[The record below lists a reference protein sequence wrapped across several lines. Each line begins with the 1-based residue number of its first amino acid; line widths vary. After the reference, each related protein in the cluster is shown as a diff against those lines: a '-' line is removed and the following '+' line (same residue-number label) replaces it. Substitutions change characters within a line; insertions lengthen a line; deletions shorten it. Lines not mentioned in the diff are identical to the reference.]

1 MQPSRGHNQQGQTD
15 IMAGEFFVPD
25 LCAPR
30 PVFVLVVL
38 AELLVLVHVLASS
51 ALPRFDWD
59 MLAVGSF
66 FVQWIVLLCAVLL
79 CVSRKLFARMSL
91 FLGASAC
98 LVIILLVS
106 AASSYL
112 AVRFYPQLFYDTYAN
127 SSGSAGNW
135 WIVRNVALA
144 AILGGISLR
153 YFYLRHQLA
162 LREKSELQA
171 RLDSLRSRIRPHF
184 LFNTMN
190 SIASLIAS
198 RPDAAERAVEDL
210 SELFRASLQENTRVV
225 TVDDELHLCELYLG
239 IEKLRLGER
248 LQVEWRVDPAARTQ
262 PMPSLILQPLVENA
276 VYHGISQL
284 PQGGAV
290 VVTVA
295 QTKSKL
301 HVRVENP
308 VPIRAAQSQGHHMAL
323 NNIELRLHAL
333 YGGEAGMKSVQSE
346 TSFLI
351 EFSYPLDYAA

>member
-1 MQPSRGHNQQGQTD
+1 
-15 IMAGEFFVPD
+15 
-25 LCAPR
+25 L
-30 PVFVLVVL
+30 
-38 AELLVLVHVLASS
+38 
-51 ALPRFDWD
+51 
-59 MLAVGSF
+59 

-79 CVSRKLFARMSL
+79 CASRKLFAGLSL
-91 FLGASAC
+91 SLGASAC

-112 AVRFYPQLFYDTYAN
+112 AVKFYPQLFYDAYAN

-153 YFYLRHQLA
+153 YFYMRHQLA

-198 RPDAAERAVEDL
+198 RPEAAERAVEDL

-248 LQVEWRVDPAARTQ
+248 LQVEWNVDPAARTQ

-276 VYHGISQL
+276 VYHGIAQL
-284 PQGGAV
+284 PQGGTV

-295 QTKSKL
+295 QTESHL
-301 HVRVENP
+301 RVTVENP
-308 VPIRAAQSQGHHMAL
+308 IPVRALDTQGHHMAL

-333 YGGEAGMKSVQSE
+333 YGSEGKMRSVQSE
-346 TSFLI
+346 TSYLI
-351 EFSYPLDYAA
+351 ELSYLLDHSA

>member
-1 MQPSRGHNQQGQTD
+1 MQPSQRHNQQGQAE
-15 IMAGEFFVPD
+15 IAAGEFFVPD

-30 PVFVLVVL
+30 PVFVLVML

-59 MLAVGSF
+59 MLAVGSL
-66 FVQWIVLLCAVLL
+66 FVQWIVLMCAVLL
-79 CVSRKLFARMSL
+79 CVSRKLFSGMSL
-91 FLGASAC
+91 PLGASAC

-106 AASSYL
+106 ATSSYL
-112 AVRFYPQLFYDTYAN
+112 AVMFYPQLFYDAYA
-127 SSGSAGNW
+127 SSSESTGTW

-210 SELFRASLQENTRVV
+210 SELFRASLAENTRVV

-248 LQVEWRVDPAARTQ
+248 LQVEWNVDPMARTQ

-276 VYHGISQL
+276 VYHGIAQL
-284 PQGGAV
+284 PRGGVV
-290 VVTVA
+290 VVTIAKTESCLRV
-295 QTKSKL
+295 K
-301 HVRVENP
+301 VENP
-308 VPIRAAQSQGHHMAL
+308 IPILAVHTQGHHMAL

-333 YGGEAGMKSVQSE
+333 FGREGKMKSVHSE
-346 TSFLI
+346 TDFMI
-351 EFSYPLDYAA
+351 EFSYPLGRGA

>member
-1 MQPSRGHNQQGQTD
+1 MQPSQGQNQQGQADTA
-15 IMAGEFFVPD
+15 AGEFFVPD

-30 PVFVLVVL
+30 PVFVLVML

-51 ALPRFDWD
+51 VLPRFDWD
-59 MLAVGSF
+59 MLAVGSL

-79 CVSRKLFARMSL
+79 CASRKLFAGMSL
-91 FLGASAC
+91 PLGASAC

-112 AVRFYPQLFYDTYAN
+112 AVRFYPQLFYDTYAH

-153 YFYLRHQLA
+153 YFYLNHQLA

-171 RLDSLRSRIRPHF
+171 RIDSLRSRIRPHF

-190 SIASLIAS
+190 SIASLIS
-198 RPDAAERAVEDL
+198 SQPDAAERAVEDL

-248 LQVEWRVDPAARTQ
+248 LQLEWNVDPVARTQ
-262 PMPSLILQPLVENA
+262 PMPSLILQPLIENA
-276 VYHGISQL
+276 VYHGIAQL

-295 QTKSKL
+295 LAEGNLRVT
-301 HVRVENP
+301 VENP
-308 VPIRAAQSQGHHMAL
+308 IPIRAVHTQGHHMAL
-323 NNIELRLHAL
+323 NNVELRLHAL
-333 YGGEAGMKSVQSE
+333 YGSEGKIESEQSE
-346 TSFLI
+346 TNFLI
-351 EFSYPLDYAA
+351 GFSYPVDHSP